1 MHRPEAGDHASLTLD
16 EENLEARFQDTDLE
30 HLLAE
35 AADSQITTRS
45 PSSNPD
51 KSHNKAP
58 QSGPSH
64 NRPRWMQSAPS
75 RPPASG
81 VDEDDDVPE
90 SLLLDSDRPSGA
102 RSKERSRPRNQHAP
116 PDRLP
121 SPVPGPST
129 RSAKAQWN
137 ATRAHQRLHAAV
149 PPPRQNRSQL
159 GVNGV
164 VFTDPKEEAMWR
176 WANVHNLDRFLA
188 EVYNYYQG
196 HGMYSILL
204 DQILNLLR
212 TACVVATTTVL
223 LFAINYKKIP
233 ESNSI
238 SDIFVEDA
246 FRKIHGFWLFGLWI
260 FLVCWVYK
268 LVQVVLSIRPLWLM
282 RNFYHYLLDI
292 PDSDIQTATW
302 QLVVQRLMALR
313 DANLTTAQN
322 ISAKD
327 RRALGANSKQRMD
340 AHDIA
345 NRVMRRDNYLIAL
358 FNKDI
363 PNLTVP
369 VPFLG
374 DIQFFSR
381 TMELLLETC
390 VMQFVFDADGH
401 VRREFLAS
409 KERQNLIDCLK
420 QRFKKAAIL
429 SILIAPVSVFYFV
442 VSYFF
447 HYFSEFRKDPS
458 QLGSRMFTPMAEW
471 KFREFNELRHM
482 FEQRRNLA
490 YPYAERYLNQF
501 PKNKSDQI
509 CEFVAFVA
517 SIGIAVLVLASLLYP
532 ETITHLEILP
542 GKPVFFWIGVL
553 SAVYAAARN
562 QVANPTDLIFQ
573 PEQAL
578 EDVIEITH
586 YCPSSWHGR
595 LHTDE
600 VRKDFSK
607 LYQMKLVIFF
617 EEVLSMV
624 FTPFVL
630 WHSLP
635 LCSERIIDF
644 FREFT
649 IHVDGLGHVCSYAV
663 FDFKKTDNI
672 AQGNQMQQQTMG
684 PRHGWYR
691 ANDGKLDAS
700 ILGFMHAY
708 GPGPGGRGPHTSHFA
723 LPPPFNPLAGST
735 TGVEHATHGARNQSG
750 HRGTQR
756 PTPRSTAA
764 AGPGSPFGSVLLD
777 PQHQPPLV
785 TARHSPHHTARS
797 RYNPNR
803 NLPRHLDELDEEA
816 EAGTTNARHALSP
829 GQIPEDDSNLG
840 ESWLHN
846 ASSAGGDED
855 DTEGADRGRG
865 AGVLGLLQQFQ
876 NAHAQGRGPGI

>member
-1 MHRPEAGDHASLTLD
+1 
-16 EENLEARFQDTDLE
+16 
-30 HLLAE
+30 
-35 AADSQITTRS
+35 
-45 PSSNPD
+45 
-51 KSHNKAP
+51 
-58 QSGPSH
+58 
-64 NRPRWMQSAPS
+64 MQSARA
-75 RPPASG
+75 RPPAPR

-90 SLLLDSDRPSGA
+90 SLLLDSDRPYAA
-102 RSKERSRPRNQHAP
+102 RSKERSRPRQQNVV

-121 SPVPGPST
+121 SPVPGPSN
-129 RSAKAQWN
+129 RAAKAQWN
-137 ATRAHQRLHAAV
+137 ATRAHHRLHNAV
-149 PPPRQNRSQL
+149 VPPRQTRSQI

-188 EVYNYYQG
+188 EVYHYYQG

-204 DQILNLLR
+204 NQFLNLLR
-212 TACVVATTTVL
+212 TACVVATCTFL

-233 ESNSI
+233 ESDSI

-260 FLVCWVYK
+260 FIVCWVYK
-268 LVQVVLSIRPLWLM
+268 FVQVVLSIRPLWLM

-302 QLVVQRLMALR
+302 QLVVQRLMTLR
-313 DANLTTAQN
+313 DSNLTTAQN

-374 DIQFFSR
+374 NIQFFSR

-390 VMQFVFDADGH
+390 VMQFVFNADGH
-401 VRREFLAS
+401 VRSEFLAS
-409 KERQNLIDCLK
+409 RERQNLINCLK

-429 SILIAPVSVFYFV
+429 SIFIAPVSVLYFV

-471 KFREFNELRHM
+471 KFREFNELRHL
-482 FEQRRNLA
+482 FEQRRNIA

-532 ETITHLEILP
+532 ETITRLEILP

-553 SAVYAAARN
+553 SAIYAAARN
-562 QVANPTDLIFQ
+562 QIANEADMVML

-578 EDVIEITH
+578 EEVIAITH
-586 YCPSSWHGR
+586 YCPSSWR
-595 LHTDE
+595 DRFHTDE

-624 FTPFVL
+624 LTPFVL

-635 LCSERIIDF
+635 QCSERIIDF

-672 AQGNQMQQQTMG
+672 AQDNQTQQQTAG
-684 PRHGWYR
+684 ARHGWYR
-691 ANDGKLDAS
+691 INDGKLDAS
-700 ILGFMHAY
+700 MVGFMNAY
-708 GPGPGGRGPHTSHFA
+708 GAGPAGRGAHASHFA

-735 TGVEHATHGARNQSG
+735 TGVDHGIHGARNRSSQ
-750 HRGTQR
+750 RGTQR
-756 PTPRSTAA
+756 HTSRSFAA
-764 AGPGSPFGSVLLD
+764 AGPGSPLGSVLLD

-785 TARHSPHHTARS
+785 SARHSPHHTARS

-803 NLPRHLDELDEEA
+803 NPPRHIDELDEDA
-816 EAGTTNARHALSP
+816 EAATNNVRQAMSP
-829 GQIPEDDSNLG
+829 GQVPEDDSNLG

-846 ASSAGGDED
+846 ASSGGGGGDEED
-855 DTEGADRGRG
+855 AADRGRG

-876 NAHAQGRGPGI
+876 NAHAQGRGPGV